1 VITGQAQDG
10 FNTKEP
16 AMMKD
21 EYEYLCLMV
30 LDDEDTVKAD
40 PDLACGCAMYL
51 TRQGYDQVDD
61 RTVCGTT
68 D

>member
-1 VITGQAQDG
+1 VIAGRAQDG
-10 FNTKEP
+10 LSTKEL

-30 LDDEDTVKAD
+30 LDDEETVKAD
-40 PDLACGCAMYL
+40 PELACGCAVYL
-51 TRQGYDQVDD
+51 NRQGYDEVDNG
-61 RTVCGTT
+61 VYCPT

>member
-1 VITGQAQDG
+1 VITGQAQIVL
-10 FNTKEP
+10 NIKEP

-30 LDDEDTVKAD
+30 LDDEETVKAD

-61 RTVCGTT
+61 RTACGTT

>member
-1 VITGQAQDG
+1 
-10 FNTKEP
+10 
-16 AMMKD
+16 MMKD

-40 PDLACGCAMYL
+40 PDLACGCAVYL
-51 TRQGYDQVDD
+51 SRQGYDEVD
-61 RTVCGTT
+61 TGGVCGAQ